1 MTNVEDMCRKMVE
14 EVDGALGCA
23 VVDLNTGLI
32 DSIHHVVSY
41 IDNIYLDAVAAAAV
55 DMFRGRSVLNIERL
69 LSRKRQEEISHTFE
83 EIQIKTTRTY
93 HFMSVIP
100 SRPDFLLV
108 FITDHSV
115 NLGMGWATVRS
126 SLKQLEEA

>member
-1 MTNVEDMCRKMVE
+1 MTAPEDVCRNLVED
-14 EVDGALGCA
+14 VDGALGCA

-32 DSIHHVVSY
+32 ESIHHVVSY
-41 IDNIYLDAVAAAAV
+41 IDNVYLDAVAAAAV

-69 LSRKRQEEISHTFE
+69 LSKKRGEEVSNTFE

-100 SRPDFLLV
+100 SQPDYLFV

-115 NLGMGWATVRS
+115 NLGMGWASVRT
-126 SLKQLEEA
+126 SLKRFEQS